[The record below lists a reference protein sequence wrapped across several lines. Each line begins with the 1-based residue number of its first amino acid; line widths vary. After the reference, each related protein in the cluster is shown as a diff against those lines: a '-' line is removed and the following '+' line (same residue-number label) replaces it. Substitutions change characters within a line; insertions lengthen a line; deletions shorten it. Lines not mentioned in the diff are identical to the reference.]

1 MLGAPDVLPVVLVGD
16 LDELDLVHEG
26 LVFRVGPDLLDALPR
41 EVRLDEDA
49 EFHVSPYPTKTGL
62 IGLPVAP
69 VTFSGA
75 TESRPV

>member
-1 MLGAPDVLPVVLVGD
+1 MRAWCSAS
-16 LDELDLVHEG
+16 
-26 LVFRVGPDLLDALPR
+26 GPTCSTRCRGKCAWTKMPNSM
-41 EVRLDEDA
+41 
-49 EFHVSPYPTKTGL
+49 FPYPTKTGL